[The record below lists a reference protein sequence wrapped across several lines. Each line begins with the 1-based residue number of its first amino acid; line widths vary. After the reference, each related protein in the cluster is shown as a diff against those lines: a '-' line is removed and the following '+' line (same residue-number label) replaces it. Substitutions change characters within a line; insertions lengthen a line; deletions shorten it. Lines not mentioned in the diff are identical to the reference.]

1 MKRSKSKKNWLKVQ
15 FEKHPYLYSVLLGW
29 IIFIVPGLNGFY
41 RSWSNKT
48 GEAVVLILFL
58 FTLATLFLWFQKNK
72 TKIKPFYKRNKKIFN
87 RVYFYLGSVFSLIPI
102 ACIVGIITTGG
113 ISNFIERTKFEIN
126 VIIISYQ
133 KFDYCQS
140 PNIISYSGYP
150 KDHRIFFFKEQTQY
164 IDYVGDN
171 IEKWFIRDLELLN
184 ANHCLG
190 TRYLLKEA
198 QKGNEAA
205 KEILVAY
212 PPGLRSLYSFPPTGN
227 SDKYIFSRY
236 EKNIANMNLNNPA
249 IAYSYAIHLDDTFL
263 NRYWWDEKPFSI
275 KASALEYLNQSAE
288 DGYFLAMQDILSI
301 YAHKEHFNDV
311 NCDTYLKYTNTLAD
325 EKSLIGYYT
334 LMNGYIGKTSSEIS
348 RTIYKCLGNKPDFSK
363 AFSMLMDRPTEGYTS
378 TSQLKKSNN
387 FNSSYP
393 AIFYLYGLGDVE
405 QDYTKAYEL
414 FSYSVDEI
422 DNRGIPDQVYIAYM
436 NFKGMGVEQN
446 QNKGK
451 GLTIELA
458 KKIDLKKLQK
468 DSLNIEL
475 LCGGNSY
482 NFLIPELIILDPD
495 YRNLSKSERRKKQ
508 DKYLEDLKLV
518 SNNELIIKEYRD
530 KIGQCLLESEHEVS
544 IKFLEDYIYNRMS
557 EWFKNPELVKTLNYL
572 GEAK

>member
-87 RVYFYLGSVFSLIPI
+87 RIYFYLGSVFSLIPI

-164 IDYVGDN
+164 IDYVEDN
-171 IEKWFIRDLELLN
+171 IETWFIRDLELLN
-184 ANHCLG
+184 ANHCVG

-227 SDKYIFSRY
+227 SNKYIFSKY

-414 FSYSVDEI
+414 FSYSEDKI
-422 DNRGIPDQVYIAYM
+422 YNTGIPDHAYLAYM
-436 NFKGMGVEQN
+436 NYMGMGTEQN
-446 QNKGK
+446 LNKGK
-451 GLTIELA
+451 GLTVELA
-458 KKIDLKKLQK
+458 KKMSLPIEIKQLCNLKAP
-468 DSLNIEL
+468 NL
-475 LCGGNSY
+475 LALEYYWGKK
-482 NFLIPELIILDPD
+482 ILKRD
-495 YRNLSKSERRKKQ
+495 REKKRIKYDA
-508 DKYLEDLKLV
+508 DKKI
-518 SNNELIIKEYRD
+518 NEKIKKEYRD
-530 KIGQCLLESEHEVS
+530 KLGECLLKSEHEVS
-544 IKFLEDYIYNRMS
+544 IKFLEDYIFNRVS
-557 EWFKNPELVKTLNYL
+557 DFFKNPELVQKLNYL
-572 GEAK
+572 GKVN

>member
-164 IDYVGDN
+164 IDYVEDN
-171 IEKWFIRDLELLN
+171 IETWFIRDLELLN
-184 ANHCLG
+184 ANHCVG

-227 SDKYIFSRY
+227 SNKYIFSKY

-334 LMNGYIGKTSSEIS
+334 LMNGYMGKISSEIS
-348 RTIYKCLGNKPDFSK
+348 RTIYKCLGNKPNFSK

-414 FSYSVDEI
+414 FSYSEDKI
-422 DNRGIPDQVYIAYM
+422 YNTGIPDHAYLAYM
-436 NFKGMGVEQN
+436 NYMGMGTEQN
-446 QNKGK
+446 LNKGK
-451 GLTIELA
+451 GLTVELA
-458 KKIDLKKLQK
+458 KKMSLPIEIKQLCNLKAP
-468 DSLNIEL
+468 NL
-475 LCGGNSY
+475 LALEYYWGKK
-482 NFLIPELIILDPD
+482 ILKRD
-495 YRNLSKSERRKKQ
+495 REKKRIKYDA
-508 DKYLEDLKLV
+508 DKKI
-518 SNNELIIKEYRD
+518 NEKNKKKYRD
-530 KIGQCLLESEHEVS
+530 KLGECLLKSEHEVS
-544 IKFLEDYIYNRMS
+544 IKFLEDYIFNRVS
-557 EWFKNPELVKTLNYL
+557 DFFKNPELVQKLNYL
-572 GEAK
+572 GKVN

>member
-72 TKIKPFYKRNKKIFN
+72 TKIKPFYIRNKKIFN

-164 IDYVGDN
+164 IDYVEDN
-171 IEKWFIRDLELLN
+171 IETWFIRDLELLN
-184 ANHCLG
+184 ANHCVG

-227 SDKYIFSRY
+227 SNKYIFSKY

-334 LMNGYIGKTSSEIS
+334 LMNGYIGKTSSEIP

-414 FSYSVDEI
+414 FSYSEDKI
-422 DNRGIPDQVYIAYM
+422 YNTGIPDHAYLAYM
-436 NFKGMGVEQN
+436 NYMGMGTEQN
-446 QNKGK
+446 LNKGK
-451 GLTIELA
+451 GLTVELA
-458 KKIDLKKLQK
+458 KKMSLPIEIKQLCNLKAP
-468 DSLNIEL
+468 NL
-475 LCGGNSY
+475 LALEYYWGKK
-482 NFLIPELIILDPD
+482 ILKRD
-495 YRNLSKSERRKKQ
+495 REKKRIKYDA
-508 DKYLEDLKLV
+508 DKKI
-518 SNNELIIKEYRD
+518 NEKIKKEYRD
-530 KIGQCLLESEHEVS
+530 KLGECLLKSEHEVS
-544 IKFLEDYIYNRMS
+544 IKFLEDYIFNRVS
-557 EWFKNPELVKTLNYL
+557 DFFKNPELVQKLNYL
-572 GEAK
+572 GKVN

>member
-1 MKRSKSKKNWLKVQ
+1 MKKSKSKKNWFKVQ

-48 GEAVVLILFL
+48 GDSVVLILFL

-72 TKIKPFYKRNKKIFN
+72 TKIKSFYKRKKKIFN

-113 ISNFIERTKFEIN
+113 VSNFIERTKFEIN

-133 KFDYCQS
+133 KFDNCQS
-140 PNIISYSGYP
+140 PDIISYSGYP

-198 QKGNEAA
+198 QKGNEEA

-212 PPGLRSLYSFPPTGN
+212 PPGLRSSYSFPPTGN
-227 SDKYIFSRY
+227 SNKYIFSRY

-249 IAYSYAIHLDDTFL
+249 IAYSYAIYLDDTFL

-301 YAHKEHFNDV
+301 YAHKEYSNDV
-311 NCDTYLKYTNTLAD
+311 NCNTYLKYTNILAD

-334 LMNGYIGKTSSEIS
+334 LMNGYMGKIRSEIS
-348 RTIYKCLGNKPDFSK
+348 RTIYKCLGNKPNFSK
-363 AFSMLMDRPTEGYTS
+363 AFSMLMNRPTS
-378 TSQLKKSNN
+378 TNQLKKSRP

-405 QDYTKAYEL
+405 QDYAKAYEL
-414 FSYSVDEI
+414 FSYSEDKI
-422 DNRGIPDQVYIAYM
+422 YNAGIPDHAYLAYM
-436 NFKGMGVEQN
+436 NYMGMGTEQN
-446 QNKGK
+446 LNKGK
-451 GLTIELA
+451 GLTVELA
-458 KKIDLKKLQK
+458 KKMPLPIEIKQLCNLKAPNLLALEYYWGQK
-468 DSLNIEL
+468 ILKRDREKNRTGPDIV
-475 LCGGNSY
+475 
-482 NFLIPELIILDPD
+482 PEASRSPGLIIHP
-495 YRNLSKSERRKKQ
+495 
-508 DKYLEDLKLV
+508 V
-518 SNNELIIKEYRD
+518 T
-530 KIGQCLLESEHEVS
+530 
-544 IKFLEDYIYNRMS
+544 
-557 EWFKNPELVKTLNYL
+557 EW
-572 GEAK
+572 

>member
-72 TKIKPFYKRNKKIFN
+72 TKIKPFYIRNKKIFN

-164 IDYVGDN
+164 IDYVEDN
-171 IEKWFIRDLELLN
+171 IETWFIRDLELLN
-184 ANHCLG
+184 ANHCVG

-227 SDKYIFSRY
+227 SNKYIFSKY

-414 FSYSVDEI
+414 FSYSEDKI
-422 DNRGIPDQVYIAYM
+422 YNTGIPDHAYLAYM
-436 NFKGMGVEQN
+436 NYMGMGTEQN
-446 QNKGK
+446 LNKGK
-451 GLTIELA
+451 GLTVELA
-458 KKIDLKKLQK
+458 KKMSLPIEIKQLCNLKAP
-468 DSLNIEL
+468 NL
-475 LCGGNSY
+475 LALEYYWGKK
-482 NFLIPELIILDPD
+482 ILKRD
-495 YRNLSKSERRKKQ
+495 REKKRIKYDA
-508 DKYLEDLKLV
+508 DKKI
-518 SNNELIIKEYRD
+518 NEKIKKEYRD
-530 KIGQCLLESEHEVS
+530 KLGECLLKSEHEVS
-544 IKFLEDYIYNRMS
+544 IKFLEDYIFNRVS
-557 EWFKNPELVKTLNYL
+557 DFFKNPELVQKLNYL
-572 GEAK
+572 GKVN

>member
-1 MKRSKSKKNWLKVQ
+1 MKKSKSKKNWFKVQ

-41 RSWSNKT
+41 RSWGNKT
-48 GEAVVLILFL
+48 GDAVVLILFL

-72 TKIKPFYKRNKKIFN
+72 TKIKSFYKRNKKIFN

-133 KFDYCQS
+133 KFDNCQS
-140 PNIISYSGYP
+140 PDIISYSGYP

-198 QKGNEAA
+198 QKGNEEA

-212 PPGLRSLYSFPPTGN
+212 PPGLRSSYSFPPTGN
-227 SDKYIFSRY
+227 SNKYIFSRY

-249 IAYSYAIHLDDTFL
+249 IAYSYAIYLDDTFL

-301 YAHKEHFNDV
+301 YAHKEYSNDV
-311 NCDTYLKYTNTLAD
+311 NCNTYLKYTNILAD

-334 LMNGYIGKTSSEIS
+334 LMNGYMGKISSEIS
-348 RTIYKCLGNKPDFSK
+348 RTIYKCLGNKPNFSK
-363 AFSMLMDRPTEGYTS
+363 AFSMLMNRPTEGFTS

-405 QDYTKAYEL
+405 QDYAKAYEL
-414 FSYSVDEI
+414 FSYGE
-422 DNRGIPDQVYIAYM
+422 DNYGIPDQAYLAYLNYM
-436 NFKGMGVEQN
+436 GMGTEQN
-446 QNKGK
+446 LNKGK
-451 GLTIELA
+451 GLIIELA
-458 KKIDLKKLQK
+458 KKIPITKTQK
-468 DSLNIEL
+468 NSWGLIL
-475 LCGGNSY
+475 LCDGVNY
-482 NFLIPELIILDPD
+482 NFIVSDLLISESYWMKKNYSKLSQHKK
-495 YRNLSKSERRKKQ
+495 NQLSKEHEVNRKID
-508 DKYLEDLKLV
+508 DKV
-518 SNNELIIKEYRD
+518 RNEYRD
-530 KIGQCLLESEHEVS
+530 KLGECLLKSEHEVS
-544 IKFLEDYIYNRMS
+544 IKFLEGYIFNRVS
-557 EWFKNPELVKTLNYL
+557 DFFQNPELVQNLNYL
-572 GEAK
+572 GKVN

>member
-1 MKRSKSKKNWLKVQ
+1 
-15 FEKHPYLYSVLLGW
+15 
-29 IIFIVPGLNGFY
+29 
-41 RSWSNKT
+41 
-48 GEAVVLILFL
+48 
-58 FTLATLFLWFQKNK
+58 
-72 TKIKPFYKRNKKIFN
+72 
-87 RVYFYLGSVFSLIPI
+87 
-102 ACIVGIITTGG
+102 
-113 ISNFIERTKFEIN
+113 

-164 IDYVGDN
+164 IDYVEDN
-171 IEKWFIRDLELLN
+171 IETWFIRDLELLN
-184 ANHCLG
+184 ANHCVG

>member
-1 MKRSKSKKNWLKVQ
+1 VKKSKSKKNWFKVQ

-184 ANHCLG
+184 ANHCVG

-227 SDKYIFSRY
+227 SNKYIFSKY

-334 LMNGYIGKTSSEIS
+334 LMNGYMGKISSEIS
-348 RTIYKCLGNKPDFSK
+348 RTIYKCLGNKPNFSK

-414 FSYSVDEI
+414 FSYSEDKI
-422 DNRGIPDQVYIAYM
+422 YNTGIPDHAYLAYM
-436 NFKGMGVEQN
+436 NYMGMGTEQN
-446 QNKGK
+446 LNKGK
-451 GLTIELA
+451 GLTVELA
-458 KKIDLKKLQK
+458 KKMSLPIEIKQLCNLKAP
-468 DSLNIEL
+468 NL
-475 LCGGNSY
+475 LALEYYWGKK
-482 NFLIPELIILDPD
+482 ILKGD
-495 YRNLSKSERRKKQ
+495 REKKRIKYDA
-508 DKYLEDLKLV
+508 DKKI
-518 SNNELIIKEYRD
+518 NEKNKKKYRD
-530 KIGQCLLESEHEVS
+530 KLGECLLKSEHEVS
-544 IKFLEDYIYNRMS
+544 IKFLEDYIFNRVS
-557 EWFKNPELVKTLNYL
+557 DFFKNPELVQKLNYL
-572 GEAK
+572 GKVN

>member
-1 MKRSKSKKNWLKVQ
+1 MKKVTKVKKNWFKVQ
-15 FEKHPYLYSVLLGW
+15 FEKHPYIYSALIGWPILWYILVLIDDNSKVYVEVLLIILFSFPL
-29 IIFIVPGLNGFY
+29 IIF
-41 RSWSNKT
+41 
-48 GEAVVLILFL
+48 
-58 FTLATLFLWFQKNK
+58 FLWFRKNK
-72 TKIKPFYKRNKKIFN
+72 SKAKSFYKRKKKIFN

-102 ACIVGIITTGG
+102 ACIVGIIATGG
-113 ISNFIERTKFEIN
+113 VSNFIERTKFEIN

-164 IDYVGDN
+164 IDYVEDN
-171 IEKWFIRDLELLN
+171 IETWFIRDLELLN
-184 ANHCLG
+184 ANHCVG

-334 LMNGYIGKTSSEIS
+334 LMNGYIGKISSEIS